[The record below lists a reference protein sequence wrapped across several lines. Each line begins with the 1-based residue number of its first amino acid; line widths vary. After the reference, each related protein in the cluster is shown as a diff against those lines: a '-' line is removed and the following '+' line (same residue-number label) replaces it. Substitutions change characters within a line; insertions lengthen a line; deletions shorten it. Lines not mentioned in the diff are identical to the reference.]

1 MRTKDP
7 LFHHRVSKALP
18 AKARLNNHNFN
29 RIAAKRSVFHC
40 LVNAQAEPM
49 V

>member
-1 MRTKDP
+1 MRSKDP
-7 LFHHRVSKALP
+7 LFHNHRVPKALP

-29 RIAAKRSVFHC
+29 RIVAKRSVFHC
-40 LVNAQAEPM
+40 LVNAQTE